1 MIKACA
7 KVKRCDVGL
16 GGKHD
21 LVRLGKV
28 GRSHYTQQ
36 HSCYWPEPTR
46 HGPIVAKGASHAPS
60 PRFDDSQDS
69 VETKGNRFAH
79 PQGKV
84 DWVWCHDGIIRI
96 LYELNCIACQVMDG
110 FMDGLCLLL
119 ACFA

>member
-7 KVKRCDVGL
+7 KVKGGNVSL

-36 HSCYWPEPTR
+36 HPCHGPEPTR
-46 HGPIVAKGASHAPS
+46 HGTIVAKGSPNTPS
-60 PRFDDSQDS
+60 PRFDDSQDG
-69 VETKGNRFAH
+69 VETEGNRFAN

-84 DWVWCHDGIIRI
+84 DWVWCHDGIGGHI
-96 LYELNCIACQVMDG
+96 VV
-110 FMDGLCLLL
+110 
-119 ACFA
+119 